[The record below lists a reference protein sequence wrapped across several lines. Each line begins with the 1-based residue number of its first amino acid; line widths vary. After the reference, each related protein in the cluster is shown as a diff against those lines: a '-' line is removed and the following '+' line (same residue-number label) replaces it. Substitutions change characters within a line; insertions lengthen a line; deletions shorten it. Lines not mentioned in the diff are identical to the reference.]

1 MKSYTVQS
9 YELLRVRDSS
19 PLSRRA
25 RRLLNGKANTGPDSV
40 IKAVRPF
47 FFGLDREKFG
57 VLVLNSHNAPVA
69 FHCVSVGCLDSAVVH
84 PREVFKFAILSSA
97 ASVIFVH
104 NHPSG
109 DTEASEDDIALTKRL
124 AQAGEI
130 VGIDVL
136 DHIIIGGKSYTSL
149 KRQGLF

>member
-109 DTEASEDDIALTKRL
+109 CCDPSSEDVNLTKRL
-124 AQAGEI
+124 VDAGELL
-130 VGIDVL
+130 GIPVL
-136 DHIIIGGKSYTSL
+136 DHIIITDDAYLSMKSRNL
-149 KRQGLF
+149 I

>member
-25 RRLLNGKANTGPDSV
+25 RRLLNGKANSGPDSV

-57 VLVLNSHNAPVA
+57 VLVLNTHNAPVA
-69 FHCVSVGCLDSAVVH
+69 FHSVSVGCLDSAVVH
-84 PREVFKFAILSSA
+84 PREVFKFAILASA
-97 ASVIFVH
+97 SSVILVH

-109 DTEASEDDIALTKRL
+109 CCDPSSEDLHLTKRL
-124 AQAGEI
+124 VEAGELL
-130 VGIDVL
+130 GIPVL
-136 DHIIIGGKSYTSL
+136 DHIIITDDAYLSMKSRNL
-149 KRQGLF
+149 I